1 MFYFGAKISC
11 PAGGICSSEVLE
23 SCGGIGDRI
32 QNDNEVIRSY
42 GVVVGVWTVIC
53 GQTKGHSVSVV
64 IVIYHIRSL
73 CIVRWVRANSEGFV
87 TNSEKSVTLSEK
99 ILFLFRFGKIFVSDG
114 FMSVYDKNRLI
125 MRFKDVLL

>member
-1 MFYFGAKISC
+1 MGFG
-11 PAGGICSSEVLE
+11 
-23 SCGGIGDRI
+23 
-32 QNDNEVIRSY
+32 
-42 GVVVGVWTVIC
+42 
-53 GQTKGHSVSVV
+53 
-64 IVIYHIRSL
+64 
-73 CIVRWVRANSEGFV
+73 VRANSEGFV